1 MFFNLFRDAI
11 IAAIILPVIL
21 LVLILVTLAADFIGI
36 DPHAEWFSLVLIPF
50 VIFGLYQLATL
61 MRTGLAGVLA
71 GFGVWGIS
79 ITIGYF
85 FFNETLQVIGS
96 WFDVFV
102 S

>member
-1 MFFNLFRDAI
+1 MFFIFLRDAV
-11 IAAIILPVIL
+11 IAAIVLPIIL
-21 LVLILVTLAADFIGI
+21 LVLVLVTVLAGFIGI
-36 DPHAEWFSLVLIPF
+36 DSHAEWFSLVLIPF

-71 GFGVWGIS
+71 GFAVWGVS

-85 FFNETLQVIGS
+85 FFNETLQTIGS

>member
-1 MFFNLFRDAI
+1 MIVSFLRDAI
-11 IAAIILPVIL
+11 IAAIVLPIIL

-71 GFGVWGIS
+71 GFAVWGGS
-79 ITIGYF
+79 IAIGYVF
-85 FFNETLQVIGS
+85 FYETLQVIGS